1 MGIISWARNLFT
13 EAPSPS
19 TYTEPAPLQ
28 SRVPTPFDWQ
38 RKVVILS
45 VAPNS
50 YKEWVFMEDLY
61 QAFKSRMEEE

>member
-1 MGIISWARNLFT
+1 MGIIGWLRGFLPEPQT

-19 TYTEPAPLQ
+19 TYTQ
-28 SRVPTPFDWQ
+28 DFDWQ

-61 QAFKSRMEEE
+61 QAFRDRLKGEV

>member
-1 MGIISWARNLFT
+1 MGIIGWLRGFLPEPQT

-19 TYTEPAPLQ
+19 T
-28 SRVPTPFDWQ
+28 PFPWG

-50 YKEWVFMEDLY
+50 YKEWVTVEDLY
-61 QAFKSRMEEE
+61 QAFKTRMEEEA